1 MPEAE
6 EKQKETVDI
15 DTSGPEVEIKL
26 PEEKTKDEDKT
37 YEDERE
43 TKLED
48 GGVADDTPEKPVEQ
62 PAVQGSDKQ
71 ESNAKEVEDYSEGV
85 KKRIAKLTK
94 KMREAE
100 RQKDEALRYAESVK
114 KERDQFKSQATSLDK
129 NYATEMEGRI
139 ASSLAAAQAKLAAAR
154 ESQDSKAEVEA
165 LTAIS
170 QLGYEQGKLA
180 ELKTAQ
186 QMEETA
192 AKDKP
197 QTIAQPKRPA
207 SPDPR
212 AEAWAEKNEWFGKD
226 NAMTYTA
233 FDLHRKLTEEE
244 GYDPKSDEYYAEID
258 KRIRLEFP
266 HKFDTTV
273 EKQTSKPTQN
283 VASATRS
290 SKTSRKSVRLTSSQ
304 VAIAK
309 KLGVP
314 LEEYA
319 KQLMNTKGVCETT
332 YEHEGGIGIWKRI
345 NQLVR
350 AKLSKVIQQKYNHKL
365 KRLSQKQDQKFGL
378 HHRT

>member
-1 MPEAE
+1 MPEE
-6 EKQKETVDI
+6 EKQKDTVDI
-15 DTSGPEVEIKL
+15 DTSGPSVDVEL
-26 PEEKTKDEDKT
+26 PEDKNKNEEDKT
-37 YEDERE
+37 YENERE

-48 GGVADDTPEKPVEQ
+48 GGSADDSSKEPVEQ
-62 PAVQGSDKQ
+62 PDVQADVQKSDEKGSDKQ
-71 ESNAKEVEDYSEGV
+71 QSNTREVEEYSEGV

-100 RQKDEALRYAESVK
+100 RQKEEALRYAESVK
-114 KERDQFKSQATSLDK
+114 KERDQFKTQATSLDK

-139 ASSLAAAQAKLAAAR
+139 SSSLAAAQAKLAAAR

-186 QMEETA
+186 QMQEKA
-192 AKDKP
+192 AKDQP
-197 QTIAQPKRPA
+197 QIKQPTRPA
-207 SPDPR
+207 APDPK
-212 AEAWAEKNEWFGKD
+212 AEAWAEKNDWFGKD

-244 GYDPKSDEYYAEID
+244 GYDPKSDDYYAEID

-266 HKFDTTV
+266 HKFDTSV

-290 SKTSRKSVRLTSSQ
+290 SKTGRKSVRLTSSQ

-319 KQLMNTKGVCETT
+319 KQLMNTKEV
-332 YEHEGGIGIWKRI
+332 
-345 NQLVR
+345 
-350 AKLSKVIQQKYNHKL
+350 
-365 KRLSQKQDQKFGL
+365 
-378 HHRT
+378 